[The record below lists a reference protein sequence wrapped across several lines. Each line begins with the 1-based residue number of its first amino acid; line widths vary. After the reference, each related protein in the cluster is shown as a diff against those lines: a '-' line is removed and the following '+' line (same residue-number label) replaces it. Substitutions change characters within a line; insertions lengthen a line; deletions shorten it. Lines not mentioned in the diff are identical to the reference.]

1 MHQFVK
7 LRRKREQRKRG
18 QKVCR
23 IKKHAH
29 ASECAQPCHS
39 LSPSSL
45 PRPPG
50 APAGSLNVVG
60 EEGGDGGPEGGADGG
75 RDGGGAAGG
84 GRSRS
89 LRGERHGGRRGGD
102 EDGAGDLL
110 HLHP

>member
-1 MHQFVK
+1 VSNQ
-7 LRRKREQRKRG
+7 
-18 QKVCR
+18 
-23 IKKHAH
+23 KHAH

-39 LSPSSL
+39 LSRFVSSSAAG
-45 PRPPG
+45 RP
-50 APAGSLNVVG
+50 AAAGSLNVVG

-84 GRSRS
+84 ARSRS